1 MEAIT
6 SISTEPLLPSRASYV
21 CNLSRNDDKLR
32 SFQSYF
38 RWMCI
43 IQFDS
48 KHAMVS

>member
-6 SISTEPLLPSRASYV
+6 SISTELLLPSRASYA

-32 SFQSYF
+32 SFQSCLK
-38 RWMCI
+38 WMCI
-43 IQFDS
+43 VQFDS